1 MTSEQLAEPFWVDKS
16 TQNGTYEDLLTNL
29 EHRLRVQ
36 KIARKNTLGT
46 SISWEDAAQ
55 TAQIKLLQAVRAG
68 KFREGNADAF
78 YRWAATVARYAVID
92 LVRKEHHP
100 PLSLD
105 QPIPGT
111 DLPIGDTISD
121 PFDALEALERA
132 ELVQLAIAAITTL
145 DETYPDRGYGILWN
159 GYLQGYTQS
168 QMAAELRLTQG
179 AISKRWK
186 ELTKRVAE
194 HLGLLKHQA
203 IAVEQKSGGDT
214 ALRSRS
220 QCRW

>member
-1 MTSEQLAEPFWVDKS
+1 MTSEQLAEPFWVDQS
-16 TQNGTYEDLLTNL
+16 IQTGTYEDLLTNL

-46 SISWEDAAQ
+46 SVSWEDAAQ
-55 TAQIKLLQAVRAG
+55 TAQIKLLQAVQAG
-68 KFREGNADAF
+68 KFRKGDADAF

-100 PLSLD
+100 SISLD

-111 DLPIGDTISD
+111 DLPIGDTLSD

-132 ELVQLAIAAITTL
+132 ELVQMAIAAIIAL
-145 DETYPDRGYGILWN
+145 DKTYPDRGYGILWH
-159 GYLQGYTQS
+159 GYLQGHTQG
-168 QMAAELRLTQG
+168 QMAAELHLTQG

-186 ELTKRVAE
+186 ELTQRVAE
-194 HLGLLKHQA
+194 HLGLVNPQA
-203 IAVEQKSGGDT
+203 IATARETDGDT
-214 ALRSRS
+214 TLRSRS
-220 QCRW
+220 PNLW

>member
-1 MTSEQLAEPFWVDKS
+1 MTSEQLAEPFWVDES
-16 TQNGTYEDLLTNL
+16 IQTGTYEDLLTNL

-55 TAQIKLLQAVRAG
+55 TAQIKLIQAVRAG
-68 KFREGNADAF
+68 KFREGNVDAF

-92 LVRKEHHP
+92 LVRKEHHS

-145 DETYPDRGYGILWN
+145 DETYPDRGYGMLWH

-186 ELTKRVAE
+186 A
-194 HLGLLKHQA
+194 QA
-203 IAVEQKSGGDT
+203 DSHRNVSG
-214 ALRSRS
+214 
-220 QCRW
+220 